1 MERLWGIA
9 GIELFIL
16 IQCLGYIISFLLLIK
31 SKMLRRNW
39 GSLMVFP
46 YFLIYRCLQ
55 RSSLQKKLELLSCL
69 RIGHPHLTQGYL
81 WSTSVT
87 QFLLIENVIW
97 QCRVNTGHEPI
108 LDKHSSESWTFSVY
122 SVLKFLQRYKT
133 IRNRWVGRFGLASVL
148 WTFFNN
154 KHMWDNIDQKC
165 LLISCYMVQM

>member
-1 MERLWGIA
+1 MRDCWNWVIYSYSVSRIYNFLSTFNKKQNAEKKLGKPDGFSLFPDLQVFTAFVIA
-9 GIELFIL
+9 
-16 IQCLGYIISFLLLIK
+16 
-31 SKMLRRNW
+31 
-39 GSLMVFP
+39 
-46 YFLIYRCLQ
+46 
-55 RSSLQKKLELLSCL
+55 KKLELLSCL

-97 QCRVNTGHEPI
+97 QCRINTGHESI
-108 LDKHSSESWTFSVY
+108 LDKHSSESSTFSLY